1 MRRACGRQ
9 RELGLAGRQKCIEIG
24 WTIASGRST
33 AEGVARWERHGA
45 VCIAERLTRA
55 RMFRVKKVFNASAHV
70 LARNGHWHLSSSH
83 ECPLPLEQMAG
94 WLSP

>member
-55 RMFRVKKVFNASAHV
+55 RMFRVKKVFNASLRMCSLV
-70 LARNGHWHLSSSH
+70 TGTGICLLFFT
-83 ECPLPLEQMAG
+83 
-94 WLSP
+94 